1 MPFSEFH
8 LRASLDVV
16 SGPKLDSYLGEY
28 AGPLVCYGRK
38 CSVSFG
44 TFM

>member
-8 LRASLDVV
+8 VRASLNVV
-16 SGPKLDSYLGEY
+16 YGSKLESYLGEY
-28 AGPLVCYGRK
+28 TGPFVYYGRK
-38 CSVSFG
+38 CSVSFR